1 MVSTFILAAFLLIS
15 VFAALPAGAQ
25 GLKDKCT
32 LVDNID
38 VKNVKG
44 ETVTLEAGITVS
56 EGNEQITDA
65 KGTLISTDRALRE
78 WGLICLINTVNVVTD
93 WLFIAL
99 LVVAVALIAI
109 GGFMWMV
116 ARDSADKQKQAGQ
129 IIFAAVIG
137 LIIAI
142 LARVIPGIVTGILL

>member
-1 MVSTFILAAFLLIS
+1 MTKTLNISFISAFILAAFLLIS

-25 GLKDKCT
+25 AVEGCT
-32 LVDNID
+32 LVKGID
-38 VKNVKG
+38 LSENVKISAG
-44 ETVTLEAGITVS
+44 VTVVPGPDKAISQEAGELKTS
-56 EGNEQITDA
+56 Q
-65 KGTLISTDRALRE
+65 
-78 WGLICLINTVNVVTD
+78 WGLICLVNTVNVVTD